1 MNYTSP
7 EKPAHIQTD
16 YDPMKIFKDHL
27 QQEYTPK
34 SHLSSRSSGSTVEEE
49 IDEAISQLQITSP
62 PSTLPR
68 VISPSPSKQDLKD
81 NKPEI
86 WDVNQVADWLHS
98 VGLGSVSANFI
109 GKNIKELHVTF
120 GLIILY

>member
-7 EKPAHIQTD
+7 EKPPQTD
-16 YDPMKIFKDHL
+16 YDPTQIFKEHL
-27 QQEYTPK
+27 QQPQEYTPN

-62 PSTLPR
+62 PSSIPVPTTTTSTTTTTT
-68 VISPSPSKQDLKD
+68 I
-81 NKPEI
+81 NKPEL
-86 WDVNQVADWLHS
+86 WDANQVADWLHS

-109 GKNIKELHVTF
+109 GKI
-120 GLIILY
+120 